1 MLSLQQ
7 GSLYMVL
14 LAAVVS
20 KSHSEYSVSMH
31 RPYSESFFFFRLIYL
46 VHFKT
51 LSERDT
57 LANARDKE
65 TKLRDRLSNLT
76 QTHSSEM

>member
-31 RPYSESFFFFRLIYL
+31 RPYSESFFFRLIYL
-46 VHFKT
+46 VHLKT